1 MKRITVFAYCIII
14 ITGFACKES
23 YNPPL
28 ISSANS
34 YLVVEGVLNAGAG
47 ATTIRLTRSYKLG
60 EGDQLTGEKNAQ
72 AVVEGKDN
80 STRQLT
86 MTSDGTY
93 TSPNLNLVLNQE
105 YRLRITTSN
114 GKEYLSDYVI
124 AKKTPVIDSVGFRQE
139 DKGVQVYVNAH
150 DDLNNT
156 RYYRWDYD
164 ETWEI
169 NSYYNTGYIYENDL
183 VRFRGLTEKVYYCWK
198 YGSSTS
204 IVINS
209 TASLESDILFRA
221 PIIFIGNGSEKLAV
235 RYSIM
240 LRQYALDKKGYEFYE
255 MMKKNTEQIGTIFD
269 PQPSE
274 TKGNIHCVTNPDELV
289 IGYVSAC
296 VVEEKRYFIAASQ
309 LDRWRFEQ
317 DCPEVLVM
325 NNPDSIR
332 AAYAGGGSIYSA
344 IYDRAGSFV
353 TYYLFSNIEC
363 VECPARGGSLI
374 RPSYW

>member
-1 MKRITVFAYCIII
+1 MKRITVFVYCILI

-23 YNPPL
+23 YNPPI
-28 ISSANS
+28 ISSADS
-34 YLVVEGVLNAGAG
+34 YLVVEGVLNASADS
-47 ATTIRLTRSYKLG
+47 TTIRLTRSYKLG
-60 EGDQLTGEKNAQ
+60 DEGQLKGEKDAQ
-72 AVVEGKDN
+72 VVVEGKDN

-93 TSPNLNLVLNQE
+93 VSSNLNLVLNQE

-124 AKKTPVIDSVGFRQE
+124 AQKTPLIDSLGFKQE

-150 DDLNNT
+150 DDSNNT

-169 NSYYNTGYIYENDL
+169 NSFYNTGYIYENDI
-183 VRFRGLTEKVYYCWK
+183 VRFRGPTEKVYYCWK

-209 TASLESDILFRA
+209 TASLESDILYRA
-221 PIIFIGNGSEKLAV
+221 PITFKPNGDEKLAV

-274 TKGNIHCVTNPDELV
+274 TKGNMHCVSNPDELV
-289 IGYVSAC
+289 IGYISAC
-296 VVEEKRYFIAASQ
+296 TIEKQRYFIAVSQ
-309 LDRWRFEQ
+309 LDRWRYEQ
-317 DCPEVLVM
+317 DCPPELVM
-325 NNPDSIR
+325 NHPDSIR
-332 AAYAGGGSIYSA
+332 EAYAGGGSIYGA

-353 TYYLFSNIEC
+353 TYYNFSSIEC
-363 VECPARGGSLI
+363 VECPKRGGSLI